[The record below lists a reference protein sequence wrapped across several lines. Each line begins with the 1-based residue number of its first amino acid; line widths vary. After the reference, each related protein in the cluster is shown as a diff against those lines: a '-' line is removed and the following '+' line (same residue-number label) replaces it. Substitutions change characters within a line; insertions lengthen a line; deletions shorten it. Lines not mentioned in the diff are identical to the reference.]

1 MPPAVGLWWDANAD
15 DLVPEGRVPS
25 GPDAQSAFMTIVEV
39 EPRRGGSLALRVVQI
54 GAIAV
59 VLAVTMFHAFELDRF
74 FVPKELVLHLA
85 AALAGLLALRALWRT
100 NLTRVDLLLAGYLGL
115 SALSAVMAT
124 NRWLAFRALAVTA
137 SSILLFWIARTLRDA
152 GLARPL
158 LGALALAVVVAA
170 ATSLLQTYGFDLEIF
185 SESRAPGGTLGNRN
199 FVAHVAAFGFPLLL
213 LCTLRAARR
222 GTYLRWAIA
231 TALVI
236 ATLVLTRSRAA
247 WLAFAAV
254 MLVLFVAMLISAPL
268 RRDRGIWKRVAGL
281 LVMTAAVV
289 ALSLVVPNALR
300 WHGRNPYLDSVHNLG
315 EYSEGSG
322 HGRIVQYGRSL
333 LMSIRHPLFGVGPGN
348 WPVVYPQ
355 RVPANDPSLD
365 QTNGGMTANPWP
377 SSDWI
382 AAISERGIAAF
393 VLLALAFLALTTAA
407 LGQLRRA
414 VDVQDAL
421 NAAALVGILAGAVV
435 AGTFDAVLLLAIP
448 AMIVWT
454 ALGALSAH
462 MEAPPRPTWRF
473 IFVAVLAISIAGA
486 VRSAAQVVAMDL
498 FATHSD
504 RASLLRAAQIDP
516 GNFRLQLRIAR
527 MGGRTRCEHVR
538 IAHELFPAARAA
550 ADAARGCR

>member
-1 MPPAVGLWWDANAD
+1 
-15 DLVPEGRVPS
+15 
-25 GPDAQSAFMTIVEV
+25 MTIVDL
-39 EPRRGGSLALRVVQI
+39 EPRRGGSLALRVLQI

-59 VLAVTMFHAFELDRF
+59 VLAVTTFHAFELDRF

-85 AALAGLLALRALWRT
+85 AALAGLLAMRGLWRMSV
-100 NLTRVDLLLAGYLGL
+100 TRVDLLLAGYLAL
-115 SALSAVMAT
+115 SALSALFAT

-158 LGALALAVVVAA
+158 LGGLALAVVVAA
-170 ATSLLQTYGFDLEIF
+170 ATALLQTYGLNLEIF

-222 GTYLRWAIA
+222 ATYLRWAIA
-231 TALVI
+231 SALVI

-254 MLVLFVAMLISAPL
+254 MLIVIVAMLISAPL
-268 RRDRGIWKRVAGL
+268 RRDRGIWKRVASVVVLAG
-281 LVMTAAVV
+281 AAV
-289 ALSLVVPNALR
+289 ALSLTLPNALH
-300 WHGRNPYLDSVHNLG
+300 WHGRNPYLESVHNLA

-322 HGRIVQYGRSL
+322 HGRLVQYGRSL

-365 QTNGGMTANPWP
+365 QTNDGMTANPWP

-393 VLLALAFLALTTAA
+393 VLLALAFLGLTTTAI
-407 LGQLRRA
+407 GNLRRA
-414 VDVQDAL
+414 IDVQDAL
-421 NAAALVGILAGAVV
+421 SATTLLGIIAGAVI

-448 AMIVWT
+448 AFLLWT
-454 ALGALSAH
+454 ALGAL
-462 MEAPPRPTWRF
+462 EIPKETPPRPTWRF
-473 IFVAVLAISIAGA
+473 MWVGVLALSIAG
-486 VRSAAQVVAMDL
+486 VLRSTTQIMAMDI

-504 RASLLRAAQIDP
+504 RAALLRAAQIDP
-516 GNFRLQLRIAR
+516 GNFRLQLRLAR
-527 MGGRTRCEHVR
+527 MGGRTRCEHAR
-538 IAHELFPAARAA
+538 IAHELFPTARAA
-550 ADAARGCR
+550 ADAARGCK